1 MVLRLQ
7 SESVKN
13 TYPTLDESTVCGFK
27 KRYETQIKKAYLK
40 NKSPTTVIVNKLRVL
55 PCLLG
60 NKIGPLAQKYLKV
73 IEKKGEL

>member
-1 MVLRLQ
+1 MVLRPQ

-13 TYPTLDESTVCGFK
+13 TYPTLDESTVGGFK
-27 KRYETQIKKAYLK
+27 KRYDTQIKEAYFK
-40 NKSPTTVIVNKLRVL
+40 NKSPTAVIVNKLRVL

-73 IEKKGEL
+73 IDKKGEL